1 MRYLFILNP
10 GSKGG
15 KSKTKF
21 EKIFAFLHNRRV
33 KFDFML
39 TKTLEDAYTFSL
51 EGNKNGYDLIVAV
64 GGDGT
69 INRVINGFYDS
80 QGRRI
85 SNSKLAVIHT
95 GTSPDFC
102 KTYNLPL
109 EIDQALDAIL
119 EGKSIKI
126 PIGMITYIGEY
137 DNKLDGL
144 PLSLTHKNLQ
154 TSYFACCANIGI
166 GASVARG
173 ANSGIRDNIG
183 DFAGTFV
190 SLIKTLL
197 TYRPVN
203 YLVCIDGNSQVFE
216 NVYNIFV
223 GKTTYIASG
232 IKVKHKLSLSDSRL
246 YTLTVKNIGLA
257 NWVRV
262 LRNLYSASEFA
273 NDHIMSLRY
282 VQHIEVYGSYR
293 NNELEFDG
301 DPRGFLP
308 CAIKPALD
316 PLDVICKADMIMS
329 SKNL

>member
-10 GSKGG
+10 GSRGG

-21 EKIFAFLHNRRV
+21 EMIFAFLQNNRV
-33 KFDFML
+33 KFDCKL
-39 TKTLEDAYTFSL
+39 TETLEDAYTFSV
-51 EGNKNGYDLIVAV
+51 EGNLRGYDVIVAV

-80 QGRRI
+80 QGKRI

-102 KTYNLPL
+102 KSYDLPL
-109 EIDQALDAIL
+109 KIDQALNAVL
-119 EGKSIKI
+119 KGKSIKI
-126 PIGMITYIGEY
+126 PMGKIKYIGEY
-137 DNKLDGL
+137 DKKLDGR
-144 PLSLTHKNLQ
+144 PLSLTHENLQ
-154 TSYFACCANIGI
+154 TSFFACCTNIGL

-173 ANSGIRDNIG
+173 ANSGIRDYIG

-190 SLIKTLL
+190 SLIKTLI

-203 YLVCIDGNSQVFE
+203 LAVCIDGKKQVFE

-232 IKVKHKLSLSDSRL
+232 IKVKNKLSLRDSRF
-246 YTLTVKNIGLA
+246 YTLIIQNIGVA
-257 NWVRV
+257 NWVSV
-262 LRNLYSASEFA
+262 LRKLYSAKEFA
-273 NDHIMSLRY
+273 NSNTMSLQY
-282 VQHIEVYGSYR
+282 AQQIEVYGSSR

-308 CAIKPALD
+308 CVIEPALD
-316 PLDVICKADMIMS
+316 PLDVISMP
-329 SKNL
+329 N